1 MKRLLAAELL
11 KLRLTPTV
19 WWISAFSLLL
29 PTVIIALFNMDDVR
43 TGKDVASM
51 LGWAGVSGYL
61 TLLLGAVFATAEF
74 THKTIV
80 PTLLATPRRTK
91 VIAAQL
97 VALLLWSICIA
108 LVSLAVVTAIT
119 VARTGLHDIS
129 LGLMFGSYLGSVAYI
144 VLSALLG
151 MAIGLLTKNQVATVG
166 AILVWFAGVDPAISA
181 LFPELGKYTV
191 ASLGI
196 SLSGGLPSDS
206 GPYQQLLGSVA
217 AGLVYLAHAAGPL
230 VIGLLRFR
238 KADIA

>member
-1 MKRLLAAELL
+1 MKRLLKAELL
-11 KLRLTPTV
+11 KLRLTPTI
-19 WWISAFSLLL
+19 WWITGFSVLL
-29 PTVIIALFNMDDVR
+29 PTIIILLFNMDDVS

-80 PTLLATPRRTK
+80 PTLLATPHRTK
-91 VIAAQL
+91 IIAAQL
-97 VALLLWSICIA
+97 VALLLWSIGIA
-108 LVSLAVVTAIT
+108 IVSIAIVTVIT
-119 VARTGLHDIS
+119 MVRTGLHDIS
-129 LGLMFGSYLGSVAYI
+129 LSLMLGSYLGSLAYI

-166 AILVWFAGVDPAISA
+166 AILVWFAGIDPALSA
-181 LFPELGKYTV
+181 LWPEIGKYTV

-206 GPYQQLLGSVA
+206 GPYMQILSPVS
-217 AGLVYLAHAAGPL
+217 AGLVYFVYAAIPL
-230 VIGLLRFR
+230 TIGLLRFR
-238 KADIA
+238 KTDIA